1 MVGVLEAEDVGL
13 VEEPLDEEFE
23 EVVDVADVEEG
34 VAEVGDDD
42 EVVEGIAVEDVVSVV
57 TAVVSVA
64 VDAGELTPPHVQS
77 GPSGI

>member
-42 EVVEGIAVEDVVSVV
+42 EVEGIAVEDAVSVV